1 MGRKYDLVDVMAA
14 IGLVATLFGGY
25 LLVTAAD
32 GFWQAPVSPTMSSAI
47 AGNDPSMGM
56 QYLQPVLG
64 QAIVQDLLLDRDAG
78 AALSASAMELNRA
91 VGESERMSTTLLSP
105 LVLAELRAFGQEADH
120 QARMQYV
127 MGRAVV
133 NQTRRGIATGMFS
146 ADQYASD
153 FNTNLIRTA
162 ELTGQRMH
170 DQFEATRQAAI
181 GRSIV
186 EAIQQEDQMTATAQ
200 ERVGRAVVQVT
211 QAQERYAEAK
221 ADRQIQLAS
230 ATIAAMRTD
239 ALMDRLALL
248 EDMSAERTIIAHH
261 RAASADVSRGSLM
274 LACVGLIALFVGGL
288 AFSSRKGDTESIPLW
303 KLETLLQLHRS
314 GR

>member
-32 GFWQAPVSPTMSSAI
+32 GFWQAPSTPRMSSAI
-47 AGNDPSMGM
+47 AGTDPAAGM

-64 QAIVQDLLLDRDAG
+64 QAIVQDLLLDREAE
-78 AALSASAMELNRA
+78 AVLSASSMELNRA
-91 VGESERMSTTLLSP
+91 VVESQAMETSILSP
-105 LVLAELRAFGQEADH
+105 LVVAELRAYGQDVDH
-120 QARMQYV
+120 RARMQYV
-127 MGRAVV
+127 MGKSVV
-133 NQTRRGIATGMFS
+133 NQTRRGIFS
-146 ADQYASD
+146 GILSVEQDGGE
-153 FNTNLIRTA
+153 FNRNLIRTA

-170 DQFEATRQAAI
+170 DEFVATRQAAL

-186 EAIQQEDQMTATAQ
+186 DAIVDEDRMTAASQ

-211 QAQERYAEAK
+211 QAQEGYAEAK
-221 ADRQIQLAS
+221 AERQIQLAS
-230 ATIAAMRTD
+230 ATVAAVRTD
-239 ALMDRLALL
+239 ALMDRLARL
-248 EDMSAERTIIAHH
+248 EEMSQERTMVSYH
-261 RAASADVSRGSLM
+261 RNATADVSRGLLI

-288 AFSSRKGDTESIPLW
+288 AFSTRKDEMQSIPIW
-303 KLETLLQLHRS
+303 KLDTLLHLHRS